1 MQLDRYIAELN
12 KIKLLDYR
20 EEQELWRQY
29 KEQGSAQAR
38 SRLIESY
45 QPLVFKTAQ
54 DFLDMQNIMDI
65 IQEGTVGLI
74 EATESFDYRRG
85 VAFSFFA
92 SLRIKGR
99 MLNFLKKEGKADV
112 ACLESGSEGQP
123 SGLELLADTGI
134 MPVLEQVE
142 LQEASSRVK
151 TAMDRLPDKEYRV
164 LDSLY
169 VKCQEADQVARQM
182 NVTTSYIYRLKKSGV
197 RRVRGMLSKF
207 IHQWK

>member
-1 MQLDRYIAELN
+1 MQLDRYMEELN
-12 KIKLLDYR
+12 KIKLLEYS
-20 EEQELWRQY
+20 EEQELWHLY
-29 KEQGSAQAR
+29 KDQGSAPAR

-45 QPLVFKTAQ
+45 QPLVFREAR
-54 DFLDMQNIMDI
+54 DFLDMDNIMDI

-74 EATESFDYRRG
+74 EAAESFDYRRG
-85 VAFSFFA
+85 VAFSIFA
-92 SLRIKGR
+92 SFRIKGR
-99 MLNFLKKEGKADV
+99 MLNFLKKECKADV
-112 ACLESGSEGQP
+112 VCLESGSGDRP

-134 MPVLEQVE
+134 MPVFDQVE
-142 LQEASSRVK
+142 LKEASTRVR

-182 NVTTSYIYRLKKSGV
+182 NVTTSYIYRLKKSGI
-197 RRVRGMLSKF
+197 RRVRGMMSKF